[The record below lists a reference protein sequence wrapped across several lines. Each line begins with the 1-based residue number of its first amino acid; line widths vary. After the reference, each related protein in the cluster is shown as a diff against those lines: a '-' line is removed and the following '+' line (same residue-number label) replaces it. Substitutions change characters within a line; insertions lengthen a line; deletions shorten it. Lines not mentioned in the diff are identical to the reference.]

1 MSEEREYR
9 NIFKTTFLFGFV
21 QVFNILLKVGLNK
34 SVAILLGANGMGVI
48 GLFNSSISF
57 LQTGAGLGISQ
68 SAVRD
73 ISEAYASHDIDRF
86 SYIIA
91 VTKRVVLFTSL
102 FGGIITIVLSPFLS
116 SWIFGNQAYTI
127 SFVFISIVVTLN
139 ILSDGWLAVLKGMR
153 QLRALA
159 KASMIGSAVGLF
171 SAVPCYYLWGESG
184 IVPSLIVASL
194 SALYFS
200 HFFVKRMR
208 YKNISLSFRNAII
221 GSFPMVKMGGAL
233 MLVSFAIILFN
244 LIIATFIRANGSLSD
259 VGYYNAGSTIVT
271 SYFGIV
277 ITAMSTDYYPRIS
290 AVYKDNKKLSE
301 EVNKQSEVGLVL
313 IFPLVI
319 LFVFLAPIFISILYS
334 SDFAAAVNYT
344 DYAMLGT
351 ILIIC
356 SHFLGMILLV
366 KQQSRVFLLSM
377 FGQRIFLIFVYMF
390 GYKYGSLTGLGVAYV
405 ITGLSDIIL
414 MSCVMRKMYNIKLS
428 KRVYCIMSL
437 ILFTTILS
445 IVLRVIDDLLLRY
458 SLGMIPFCY
467 SLFFSYTFMKRKM
480 NVDFFSF
487 VCKVLRRKK

>member
-1 MSEEREYR
+1 
-9 NIFKTTFLFGFV
+9 
-21 QVFNILLKVGLNK
+21 
-34 SVAILLGANGMGVI
+34 
-48 GLFNSSISF
+48 
-57 LQTGAGLGISQ
+57 
-68 SAVRD
+68 
-73 ISEAYASHDIDRF
+73 
-86 SYIIA
+86 
-91 VTKRVVLFTSL
+91 
-102 FGGIITIVLSPFLS
+102 
-116 SWIFGNQAYTI
+116 
-127 SFVFISIVVTLN
+127 
-139 ILSDGWLAVLKGMR
+139 
-153 QLRALA
+153 
-159 KASMIGSAVGLF
+159 
-171 SAVPCYYLWGESG
+171 
-184 IVPSLIVASL
+184 
-194 SALYFS
+194 
-200 HFFVKRMR
+200 MR
-208 YKNISLSFRNAII
+208 YKNIFLSFRDAII
-221 GSFPMVKMGGAL
+221 CSFPMVKMGGAL

-390 GYKYGSLTGLGVAYV
+390 GYKYGSLTGLGIAYV

-414 MSCVMRKMYNIKLS
+414 MSYVMRRMYNIKLS

-458 SLGMIPFCY
+458 SLGMVPFCY
-467 SLFFSYTFMKRKM
+467 SLFFSYTFMKKKM
-480 NVDFFSF
+480 NVSFSSF
-487 VCKVLRRKK
+487 IYKVLRRKS